1 MQQRKWIRRTA
12 EMRHVKKVD
21 QLPNDGRFLRLR
33 QFLFA
38 CHAPLTETKTYSNA
52 IQYLLS
58 RGKISAIAKPGR
70 QRATVRYAKEET
82 TLVSMMVAL
91 HKKGYEWDAAQAIA
105 ASRLNKNSG
114 QQDRL
119 F

>member
-1 MQQRKWIRRTA
+1 MQQRKWIRRTGD
-12 EMRHVKKVD
+12 MRHVKKVD
-21 QLPNDGRFLRLR
+21 HLPKDGRFLRLR

-38 CHAPLTETKTYSNA
+38 CHAPLEEIKTYSNA

-70 QRATVRYAKEET
+70 QRATVRYDKNET
-82 TLVSMMVAL
+82 TLVSTMVAL
-91 HKKGYEWDAAQAIA
+91 HRKGYEWDAAQAIA
-105 ASRLNKNSG
+105 ASRLNKQSD